1 MNKVE
6 TGSKTIFRFDN
17 VLDKATC
24 DILYSEVI
32 KTKNNNAV
40 KDLPWFDGECLEV
53 HQLNTELQKLVT
65 DHRANVTNLI
75 NKEFSYLFGE
85 LYPEFTHLVLWTPGR
100 FMNRHLDNGYS
111 ETDKLRSRKVSSIT
125 YLNDDFD
132 GGVTYIRT
140 ETGHDYMSKPKLGSV
155 VFFLSGAE
163 NMHGVT
169 MLKNNMRV
177 TLPIWFCSDKEKSEL
192 NI

>member
-6 TGSKTIFRFDN
+6 TGSETIFRFDN
-17 VLDKATC
+17 VLDKDTC

-53 HQLNTELQKLVT
+53 SQLSTEKQRLVI
-65 DHRANVTNLI
+65 DHRTNVTNLV
-75 NKEFSYLFGE
+75 NKEFSYMFGE

-140 ETGHDYMSKPKLGSV
+140 ETGHDYMSKPKTGSV